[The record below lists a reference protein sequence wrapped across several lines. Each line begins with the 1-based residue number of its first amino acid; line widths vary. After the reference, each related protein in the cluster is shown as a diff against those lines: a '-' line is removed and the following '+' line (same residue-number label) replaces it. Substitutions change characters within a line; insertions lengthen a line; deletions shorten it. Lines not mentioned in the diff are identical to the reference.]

1 MTNNNSVKFI
11 YNKDKVEWGQY
22 DDMFPT
28 QDSNKY
34 EEVKLDPDDSLE
46 DYFDSFYYFLMQVGF
61 TKRDI
66 DSTARK
72 YFKWNCLILLFIHH
86 LRVIVMRPFHSKL
99 LLLQSGLMGVVALF
113 SILIVNLI
121 VSGDSITPSKD
132 NTIRLLHPP
141 SKEIR

>member
-28 QDSNKY
+28 QVSNKY

-46 DYFDSFYYFLMQVGF
+46 DYFDSFYYFLMQVCF

-72 YFKWNCLILLFIHH
+72 YF
-86 LRVIVMRPFHSKL
+86 
-99 LLLQSGLMGVVALF
+99 
-113 SILIVNLI
+113 
-121 VSGDSITPSKD
+121 
-132 NTIRLLHPP
+132 
-141 SKEIR
+141 

>member
-11 YNKDKVEWGQY
+11 YNKDKLEWGQY

-28 QDSNKY
+28 QVSNKH

-72 YFKWNCLILLFIHH
+72 YF
-86 LRVIVMRPFHSKL
+86 
-99 LLLQSGLMGVVALF
+99 
-113 SILIVNLI
+113 
-121 VSGDSITPSKD
+121 
-132 NTIRLLHPP
+132 
-141 SKEIR
+141 

>member
-1 MTNNNSVKFI
+1 MTNINSVKFI

-28 QDSNKY
+28 QVSNKY

-72 YFKWNCLILLFIHH
+72 YF
-86 LRVIVMRPFHSKL
+86 
-99 LLLQSGLMGVVALF
+99 
-113 SILIVNLI
+113 
-121 VSGDSITPSKD
+121 
-132 NTIRLLHPP
+132 
-141 SKEIR
+141 

>member
-1 MTNNNSVKFI
+1 MDELYEPEVDDYVVWERESWTGIHRDEGWVYFKG
-11 YNKDKVEWGQY
+11 DKVEWGQY

-28 QDSNKY
+28 QVSNKY

-72 YFKWNCLILLFIHH
+72 YF
-86 LRVIVMRPFHSKL
+86 
-99 LLLQSGLMGVVALF
+99 
-113 SILIVNLI
+113 
-121 VSGDSITPSKD
+121 
-132 NTIRLLHPP
+132 
-141 SKEIR
+141 

>member
-28 QDSNKY
+28 QVSNKY

-72 YFKWNCLILLFIHH
+72 YF
-86 LRVIVMRPFHSKL
+86 
-99 LLLQSGLMGVVALF
+99 
-113 SILIVNLI
+113 
-121 VSGDSITPSKD
+121 
-132 NTIRLLHPP
+132 
-141 SKEIR
+141 

>member
-28 QDSNKY
+28 QVSNKY

-72 YFKWNCLILLFIHH
+72 FF
-86 LRVIVMRPFHSKL
+86 
-99 LLLQSGLMGVVALF
+99 
-113 SILIVNLI
+113 
-121 VSGDSITPSKD
+121 
-132 NTIRLLHPP
+132 
-141 SKEIR
+141 

>member
-28 QDSNKY
+28 QFSNKY

-72 YFKWNCLILLFIHH
+72 YF
-86 LRVIVMRPFHSKL
+86 
-99 LLLQSGLMGVVALF
+99 
-113 SILIVNLI
+113 
-121 VSGDSITPSKD
+121 
-132 NTIRLLHPP
+132 
-141 SKEIR
+141 

>member
-1 MTNNNSVKFI
+1 MTNYNSVKFI

-28 QDSNKY
+28 QVSNKY

-72 YFKWNCLILLFIHH
+72 YF
-86 LRVIVMRPFHSKL
+86 
-99 LLLQSGLMGVVALF
+99 
-113 SILIVNLI
+113 
-121 VSGDSITPSKD
+121 
-132 NTIRLLHPP
+132 
-141 SKEIR
+141 